1 MVRNAIERPISH
13 KVLARGSYW
22 EGRGGGGVTAHGH
35 KNFVF
40 PNQESKEVRY
50 SF

>member
-22 EGRGGGGVTAHGH
+22 EGEGGVTAHGH

>member
-22 EGRGGGGVTAHGH
+22 EGRGGGGGGGSRLTDI
-35 KNFVF
+35 KISF
-40 PNQESKEVRY
+40 SRIKKVRK
-50 SF
+50 

>member
-22 EGRGGGGVTAHGH
+22 EGRGGGVTAHGH